1 MNFAA
6 DGSVS
11 TKFTGAS
18 PPLPV
23 PLAWHA
29 SPDPALFCQAR
40 LSGKARRGA
49 VVTGKR
55 SQLRVWVDPEKCQ
68 GHNRC
73 RALAPELFEIDDLGF
88 AHAKGD
94 GTVPPELEDKAL
106 LAVRNC
112 PEFAIKAER
121 EKS

>member
-1 MNFAA
+1 
-6 DGSVS
+6 
-11 TKFTGAS
+11 
-18 PPLPV
+18 
-23 PLAWHA
+23 
-29 SPDPALFCQAR
+29 
-40 LSGKARRGA
+40 
-49 VVTGKR
+49 VTGKR
-55 SQLRVWVDPEKCQ
+55 SQLRVSVDPEKCQ

-94 GTVPPELEDKAL
+94 GSVSPELEDKAL

-112 PEFAIKAER
+112 PEFAIKADR